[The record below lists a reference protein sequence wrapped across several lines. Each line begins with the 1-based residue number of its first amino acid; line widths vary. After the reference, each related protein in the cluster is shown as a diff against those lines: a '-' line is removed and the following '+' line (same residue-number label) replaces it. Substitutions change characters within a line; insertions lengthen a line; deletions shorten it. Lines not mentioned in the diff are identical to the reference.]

1 MALLVSEIFH
11 SIQGESSYAGRPCAF
26 VRLSGCNLR
35 CSYCDAKYSYAG
47 GQELSP
53 AEIIEAIRAYACP
66 LVEVTGGEPLLQA
79 ETPRLIDEFVGL
91 GLSVLVET
99 NGSQDISFLS
109 PGAIAIVD
117 FKCPTSGCAEANDL
131 ENFARLRP
139 RDELKFVLGN
149 REDYDFAVALLAAHP
164 QPGRAVHFQ
173 PVFGVMPPKTLA
185 GWILGDRLPVRLS
198 LQLHKYIWHHKARG
212 V

>member
-1 MALLVSEIFH
+1 MALLVSEIFY

-35 CSYCDAKYSYAG
+35 CSYCDAKYAYTG
-47 GQELSP
+47 GKEMVP
-53 AEIIEAIRAYACP
+53 DEVIGAIRAYGCP

-79 ETPRLIDEFVGL
+79 ETPRLIEEFVGL
-91 GLSVLVET
+91 GLTVLVET

-109 PGAIAIVD
+109 PGATAIVD
-117 FKCPTSGCAEANDL
+117 FKCPSSDAAWANDM
-131 ENFARLRP
+131 ENIGRLRP
-139 RDELKFVLGN
+139 QDELKFVVGN
-149 REDYDFAVALLAAHP
+149 REDYDFAVNLLAEHP

-173 PVFGVMPPKTLA
+173 PVFGLMHPKTLA
-185 GWILGDRLPVRLS
+185 GWILDDRLPVRLS

>member
-1 MALLVSEIFH
+1 MALLVSEIFY

-35 CSYCDAKYSYAG
+35 CSYCDAKYSYTG
-47 GQELSP
+47 GKEMSP
-53 AEIIEAIRAYACP
+53 AEILETIQAFGCP

-79 ETPRLIDEFVGL
+79 ETPRLIEEFVGL

-109 PGAIAIVD
+109 PGAVAIVD
-117 FKCPTSGCAEANDL
+117 IKCPSSGCAEANDL
-131 ENFARLRP
+131 ENLGRLRP
-139 RDELKFVLGN
+139 HDELKFVIGDHA
-149 REDYDFAVALLAAHP
+149 DYNFAAGLLAAHP
-164 QPGRAVHFQ
+164 QSGRPVHFQ
-173 PVFGVMPPKTLA
+173 PVFGIMHPKTLA
-185 GWILGDRLPVRLS
+185 AWILKDRLPVRLS
-198 LQLHKYIWHHKARG
+198 LQLHKFIWHPKARS